1 MVLYGSRVDGVG
13 GAAVR
18 WLDSFF
24 VRRLCVSRFPGSQGF
39 QRFELLLDPCG
50 STSVLG
56 SRMDAQQHRSKSAGK
71 N

>member
-1 MVLYGSRVDGVG
+1 MVFYGSRVDGVG

-24 VRRLCVSRFPGSQGF
+24 VVRLCVSRFLGSQGF
-39 QRFELLLDPCG
+39 ERAELLLDPCRP
-50 STSVLG
+50 TSDQRQLYG
-56 SRMDAQQHRSKSAGK
+56 RATAPEPKAGK